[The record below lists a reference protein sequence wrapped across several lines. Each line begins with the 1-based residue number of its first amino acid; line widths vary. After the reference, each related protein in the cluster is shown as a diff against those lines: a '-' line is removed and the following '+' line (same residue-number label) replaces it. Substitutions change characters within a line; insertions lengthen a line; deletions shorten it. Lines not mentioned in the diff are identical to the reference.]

1 MSHLRVTVVEVGDDG
16 IESAPETA
24 TVAEGDFILIPYTP
38 CYLDSAQHY
47 GTKGTTVLTVK
58 NHRMRRDPDPSVRN
72 LRASALPDPEVTNRG

>member
-24 TVAEGDFILIPYTP
+24 TVAEGDFILIPYAP

-58 NHRMRRDPDPSVRN
+58 NHRMRREPDPSVRN
-72 LRASALPDPEVTNRG
+72 LRASALPDPAPEAQA